1 MGICRILCSRGI
13 EDGRGKCLNHRLEF
27 VLDMFENVLKE
38 KYNGEDIRDT
48 QVKLGVAVAG
58 LISSNDRILM
68 CHAPVGT
75 GKTFGA
81 LVPGIYDTL
90 NYKSRLIYSTS
101 SLNLQAQLK
110 NEELH
115 FLKERQDIKSF
126 IVAKGITNYLC
137 IDKIDHASLEGF
149 IKNDLLSFS
158 MKSSEGDRVDFEE
171 TFYPLPDDYWAMV
184 RLDRLKDCLYCGR
197 KTVCPT
203 AKHRSKFN
211 DPSINVVV
219 TNHNQLV
226 QSVLNIQEGRPPILD
241 LNMKNG
247 LIIIDEAHDFE
258 DAVLTQ
264 LAERIVLKDL
274 TALIRKMGEER
285 RRVAMRFISII
296 YEYIKSLKR
305 KMDSTKGR
313 HMMSPE
319 CIQAISQIRDVL
331 NKEITEKAAK
341 RLDYQEFS
349 RDERENESDKVA
361 ELLGKILDES
371 NYSCWLTFENEM
383 AEITIVG
390 RKFRANTKSI
400 IVELYRNNRLVFM
413 SGTLAVDN
421 SFDNIYYTWNGKIKH
436 CTQELIL
443 PTIFNYKK
451 QAIFYV
457 PENLPEPVPSI
468 SKHFRDYT
476 SVLTS
481 EIIELIKITGGRT
494 LILCTS
500 YKQMY
505 LISELIKPVL
515 DAMGINLLKQK
526 DKSVELLSK
535 DFKRDETSV
544 LIGTGSFFAGLSV
557 PGKSLISVILCK
569 LPFVAGEDP
578 FMELLGQDLSMS
590 EKMEYLY
597 VPRMMI
603 KLLQATGRL
612 IRTKDD
618 FGCFTILD
626 PRLFTAREQYG
637 DKILNELDAI
647 GFPLTRDR
655 EEIRKFIDYNMREPI
670 NVQYP
675 AYDRERLVIPDSL
688 LKDDNARYFKEET
701 KEDNSL
707 DDFINTITSA
717 QRTYYE
723 MVRKRVGMTTVI
735 PTSLKTPYDL
745 FDSLV
750 KLSYN
755 RGLEINVTE
764 DFPFLT
770 DKQKESCIKRF
781 EMVHKN
787 IPIKR
792 QGTRW
797 SREQVESHFKE
808 LKIKRHTKYKE
819 WDK

>member
-1 MGICRILCSRGI
+1 M
-13 EDGRGKCLNHRLEF
+13 NHRLEY

-48 QVKLGVAVAG
+48 QVNLGVAVAG
-58 LISSNDRILM
+58 LISSNNRILM
-68 CHAPVGT
+68 SHAPVGT

-81 LVPGIYDTL
+81 LVPGVYDTL
-90 NYKSRLIYSTS
+90 NLSSRLIYSTS

-115 FLKERQDIKSF
+115 FLKERKDIKSF

-137 IDKIDHASLEGF
+137 IDKIDHASLEDF
-149 IKNDLLSFS
+149 IKNDLFSFS

-171 TFYPLPDDYWAMV
+171 TFYPLPDDYWARV
-184 RLDRLKDCLYCGR
+184 RLESLRDCLYCGR
-197 KTVCPT
+197 KAVCPT
-203 AKHRSKFN
+203 VKHRSKFN

-241 LNMKNG
+241 LNMKKG

-258 DAVLTQ
+258 DAILTQ
-264 LAERIVLKDL
+264 LAERIVLKEL
-274 TALIRKMGEER
+274 TALIRKMVNER
-285 RRVAMRFISII
+285 CRAAMMSISII

-313 HMMSPE
+313 HKMSPE
-319 CIQAISQIRDVL
+319 CIQAISQIRDIL
-331 NKEITEKAAK
+331 NREITEKAAQ
-341 RLDYQEFS
+341 RLDYQGFS
-349 RDERENESDKVA
+349 RDERESESDIA
-361 ELLGKILDES
+361 SELLGKILDES
-371 NYSCWLTFENEM
+371 NYSCWLTFEDEK

-390 RKFRANTKSI
+390 KKFRANTKSI
-400 IVELYRNNRLVFM
+400 IIELYRNNKLVFM
-413 SGTLAVDN
+413 SGTLAADN

-443 PTIFNYKK
+443 PTIFDYKK

-468 SKHFRDYT
+468 SKHYRDYT
-476 SVLTS
+476 SVLTR

-526 DKSVELLSK
+526 DKSIELLSK

-569 LPFVAGEDP
+569 LPFAAGEDP
-578 FMELLGQDLSMS
+578 FMELLGQDLSIS

-637 DKILNELDAI
+637 DKILNQLDAI

-655 EEIRKFIDYNMREPI
+655 EEVRKFIDYNMREPM
-670 NVQYP
+670 NVQFP
-675 AYDRERLVIPDSL
+675 VYDRAHLVIPDSL
-688 LKDDNARYFKEET
+688 LKDDKPRYFKEET
-701 KEDNSL
+701 KEDDSL
-707 DDFINTITSA
+707 DDFVNTISSA
-717 QRTYYE
+717 QITYYE
-723 MVRKRVGMTTVI
+723 RLRKRVGMTTVI
-735 PTSLKTPYDL
+735 PNSIKTPYDL
-745 FDSLV
+745 FASLV

-755 RGLEINVTE
+755 RGLEINVAE

-770 DKQKESCIKRF
+770 DKQKESCIKKF
-781 EMVHKN
+781 EMAHKN
-787 IPIKR
+787 IPINR
-792 QGTRW
+792 QSTKW